1 MGAPKTLGF
10 LRYFNNR
17 RLKQPLRL
25 SDRYLRWDLILL
37 THPLVGW
44 QENYKVIYGGSSFMV
59 VPSLLY

>member
-17 RLKQPLRL
+17 RLMQPLRL
-25 SDRYLRWDLILL
+25 SEWYLRWDLILF

-44 QENYKVIYGGSSFMV
+44 LEIFKVFYGGSFLE
-59 VPSLLY
+59 PSLLY